1 MAKSW
6 FWNPGD
12 SGLSAAQI
20 AAQVAVK
27 LEQGSN
33 MILNVPPNASGVVE
47 DDFVVSL
54 SRVGAARRAT
64 FGDPRAALPTPVA
77 AVCAALSVTLPVNG
91 TFDTILLSEDLV
103 AGQVIGSYTLEV
115 STGGVWRLLA
125 AGVHGMTVGTRL
137 LDAVGPQSNVS
148 ALRWNCSSDL
158 TPPDPPPSATVS
170 FRNPAG
176 ACLGLHPNASWP
188 CYKGGEGPFSV
199 CPLVAAPCASPGAV
213 AWVEAGGTFAAPGVA
228 QDAVVNVDCVRAGAR
243 PRARELRPPRVV
255 SPPAPTPP
263 KPPHRRTRVPLAR
276 TQKLLATSSAIAPAS
291 SPSTPPRGRW
301 RRRRAPACACP
312 TAWPPARGPPARAPS
327 RGRPRKSTSCPA
339 RRRRAAGRARPCP
352 RRRPLPRSRSLARF
366 CSAQCKK
373 KWF

>member
-115 STGGVWRLLA
+115 STGGGWQLLA
-125 AGVHGMTVGTRL
+125 AGVHGKTVGTRL
-137 LDAVGPQSNVS
+137 LDAVGPQVNVS

-176 ACLGLHPNASWP
+176 ACLGLHPNFSWP

-213 AWVEAGGTFAAPGVA
+213 AWVEAGGTLAAPGVA

-243 PRARELRPPRVV
+243 PRARVAAAPRRLTTRTHPTQTTASQDTCTAGTHAKLIGNKQCNCA
-255 SPPAPTPP
+255 SPLTFNA
-263 KPPHRRTRVPLAR
+263 
-276 TQKLLATSSAIAPAS
+276 SAGTLEAS
-291 SPSTPPRGRW
+291 
-301 RRRRAPACACP
+301 ACP
-312 TAWPPARGPPARAPS
+312 GMCLSDGVAAGARPSCAGTEPWEPTQVHLVPCAQAAGSWARAPV
-327 RGRPRKSTSCPA
+327 PA
-339 RRRRAAGRARPCP
+339 PPPVATLAFLGAFLQRAV
-352 RRRPLPRSRSLARF
+352 
-366 CSAQCKK
+366 
-373 KWF
+373 